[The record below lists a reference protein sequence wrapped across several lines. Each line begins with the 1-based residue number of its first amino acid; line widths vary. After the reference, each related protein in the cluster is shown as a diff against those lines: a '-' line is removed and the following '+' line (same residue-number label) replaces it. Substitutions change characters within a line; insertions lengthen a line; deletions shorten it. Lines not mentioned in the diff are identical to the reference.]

1 MINPGIRRVAVASM
15 AVLAMGCV
23 APVPSTGEQV
33 ALDEEGFRLTLPPGW
48 DDGTGRNRKQAAAVL
63 VCNMPGSTGNPNIV
77 ENISKSFE
85 TPNIQIGDD
94 CATAI
99 AQLLNVSFKLVE
111 VRNLLALTQ
120 LYVFRK

>member
-1 MINPGIRRVAVASM
+1 MQTKKAILIASI
-15 AVLAMGCV
+15 LALGLILAYGV
-23 APVPSTGEQV
+23 GQ
-33 ALDEEGFRLTLPPGW
+33 TLPPGW
-48 DDGTGRNRKQAAAVL
+48 GDDTGRDRKQAAAIL
-63 VCNMPGSTGNPNIV
+63 VCNMPGSTVNPNIV
-77 ENISKSFE
+77 ENISNSSE

-99 AQLLNVSFKLVE
+99 AQLLTVSFKLVE

>member
-1 MINPGIRRVAVASM
+1 MIQSAKVTRRAKI
-15 AVLAMGCV
+15 
-23 APVPSTGEQV
+23 
-33 ALDEEGFRLTLPPGW
+33 F
-48 DDGTGRNRKQAAAVL
+48 AAAVL
-63 VCNMPGSTGNPNIV
+63 ICNMPGSTGNPNIV

-99 AQLLNVSFKLVE
+99 AQLLNVSLKLVE
-111 VRNLLALTQ
+111 VRNLFALTQ